1 MYKELNE
8 YCGVFGVFGHLE
20 AARLTYL
27 GLYSLQH
34 RGQESAGIVTSDGRS
49 MYAHLGMGLVSDIFN
64 RDNLDKLP
72 GYLAIGH
79 NRYSTTGMSFLKNV
93 QPLLIKYAKG
103 QLAISH
109 NGNLTNTDQIRR
121 RLEKEGSIFQ
131 STSDTEVILHLI
143 AKANGV
149 PLEEAIIQS
158 LNQVEGAYSLLIST
172 ADTMIAVRDP
182 YGVRPLCL
190 GRLGDAYIVAS
201 ETCALDLINAKY
213 IRDIE
218 PGELLIINGKGLKSI
233 KFTTPKKSAMCIF
246 EFIYFSR
253 PDSYIFGRNVHMI
266 RREYGKE
273 LARETKIKA
282 DLVIPVP
289 DSANS
294 AAVGYAEQ
302 SGIPY
307 ETGLIRN
314 HYIGRTFIEPDQQ
327 IRDFGAKLK
336 YNPVR
341 EVLKNKKVIVIDDS
355 IVRGTTSKKLVKML
369 YEAGAKK
376 VHLCIS
382 SPPIIGPCFYGID
395 TPTKKELIASSHT
408 VKQIKEYLGV
418 DGLHYLSLA
427 GLLKATKVASSR
439 FCCACFN
446 DEYPI
451 K

>member
-1 MYKELNE
+1 
-8 YCGVFGVFGHLE
+8 
-20 AARLTYL
+20 
-27 GLYSLQH
+27 
-34 RGQESAGIVTSDGRS
+34 
-49 MYAHLGMGLVSDIFN
+49 
-64 RDNLDKLP
+64 
-72 GYLAIGH
+72 
-79 NRYSTTGMSFLKNV
+79 MSYLKNV

-103 QLAISH
+103 QLAIAH
-109 NGNLTNTDQIRR
+109 NGNLTNTDQIRT

-143 AKANGV
+143 AKANGI
-149 PLEEAIIQS
+149 PLEDAIIKS
-158 LNQVEGAYSLLIST
+158 LHQVKGAYSLLLST
-172 ADTMIAVRDP
+172 PETMIAVRDP

-190 GRLGDAYIVAS
+190 GKLGDAYVVAS

-218 PGELLIINGKGLKSI
+218 PGELLIINEKGLKSI
-233 KFTTPKKSAMCIF
+233 KFATEKKSAMCIF

-266 RREYGKE
+266 RREYGKQ
-273 LARETKIKA
+273 LALETKIKA

-294 AAVGYAEQ
+294 AAVGYAEE
-302 SGIPY
+302 SGIPF

-327 IRDFGAKLK
+327 IRDFGAKIK

-341 EVLKNKKVIVIDDS
+341 EVLKNKRVIVIDDS

-369 YEAGAKK
+369 YEAGAKQ

-408 VKQIKEYLGV
+408 VKQITEYLGV
-418 DGLHYLSLA
+418 DSLHYLSLE
-427 GLLKATKVASSR
+427 GLLKATKIVPSR

-451 K
+451 R